1 MNKSV
6 QRNLQRMLV
15 MNPMPTQH
23 YLNQSKLCRIPLA
36 AKCFEAGDSVDLETL
51 DLESILEIPKTNVL
65 AAMFWPPCCWG
76 KQKHRQKKLMSS
88 KMAAVTSRA
97 NCRVLIGREE
107 CSSSKVLH
115 INNYLSHVK
124 LFCLNPSLFFSR
136 LSLDDLQ
143 RPSSSLHLPG
153 SPSSTSS
160 GKITSGTLLVS
171 LFCWCS
177 FWSSPSS
184 YGRCR

>member
-65 AAMFWPPCCWG
+65 AAMFWPPCC
-76 KQKHRQKKLMSS
+76 
-88 KMAAVTSRA
+88 
-97 NCRVLIGREE
+97 
-107 CSSSKVLH
+107 
-115 INNYLSHVK
+115 
-124 LFCLNPSLFFSR
+124 
-136 LSLDDLQ
+136 
-143 RPSSSLHLPG
+143 
-153 SPSSTSS
+153 
-160 GKITSGTLLVS
+160 
-171 LFCWCS
+171 
-177 FWSSPSS
+177 
-184 YGRCR
+184 